1 MLMANFI
8 VAPFLLKSRNAVSVL
23 FYNHV
28 MLLGDCEGYFI
39 GILFWY
45 GTLCVM
51 GVVQDVR
58 GGSVTT
64 GE

>member
-28 MLLGDCEGYFI
+28 MLLGDCEGLSAYYF
-39 GILFWY
+39 GMARYALWVWCRM
-45 GTLCVM
+45 L
-51 GVVQDVR
+51 
-58 GGSVTT
+58 GGDR
-64 GE
+64 